1 MRLHEEKKQRNID
14 PFELIV
20 FKEEQSAHLKQLE
33 TQMKQNK
40 ERLEL
45 ETLSVAPS
53 NAYGGYNQQ
62 KQKKPKRKV
71 ITSLPKYIRDNI
83 NVVSFG
89 CGTLPS
95 DNMNM
100 VMTHEFEHAFVNKL
114 KQK

>member
-53 NAYGGYNQQ
+53 NAYGGYN
-62 KQKKPKRKV
+62 
-71 ITSLPKYIRDNI
+71 
-83 NVVSFG
+83 
-89 CGTLPS
+89 
-95 DNMNM
+95 
-100 VMTHEFEHAFVNKL
+100 
-114 KQK
+114 